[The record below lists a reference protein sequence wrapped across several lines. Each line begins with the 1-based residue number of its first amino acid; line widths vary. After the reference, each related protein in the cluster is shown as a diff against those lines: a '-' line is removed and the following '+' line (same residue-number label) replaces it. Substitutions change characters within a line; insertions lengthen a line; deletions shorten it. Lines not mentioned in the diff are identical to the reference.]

1 MGYYHEI
8 FEKGGLTLNLKELIS
23 SQEGKILIAGILL
36 FIAFLMIIVVVYIFS
51 TDDANNL
58 VAMSV
63 TNFFFGRAA
72 GISYGY
78 TVEFSDRVII
88 LMNMMI
94 EFIMVMI
101 TYPLF
106 IFSWNKSLNVKFL
119 RHFFISVKKQKL
131 KYKSFFQKYGVYGL
145 FLFVWFPFWM
155 TGPVIGS
162 IIGFLIGI
170 KHYTTMLIVLSG
182 TSLAIVIWTY
192 FLKELIILLN
202 QISANAPYILLVLFI
217 GIALVVKVFNK
228 GNS

>member
-1 MGYYHEI
+1 M
-8 FEKGGLTLNLKELIS
+8 LNLKELIL
-23 SQEGKILIAGILL
+23 SQEGKIFIAGILL
-36 FIAFLMIIVVVYIFS
+36 FILFLVIIVVSYLFS
-51 TDDANNL
+51 ADEANRL
-58 VAMSV
+58 MAMSV

-78 TVEFSDRVII
+78 TVEFSDRIII

-106 IFSWNKSLNVKFL
+106 VFSWNKSLNLKFL
-119 RHFFISVKKQKL
+119 RSFFISVKKQKI
-131 KYKSFFQKYGVYGL
+131 KYRSFFQKYGKYGL

-192 FLKELIILLN
+192 FLKELIVLLN
-202 QISANAPYILLVLFI
+202 QISANAPYILLGLFV
-217 GIALVVKVFNK
+217 GIAIVVKILK
-228 GNS
+228 KRKKSL

>member
-1 MGYYHEI
+1 MFSI
-8 FEKGGLTLNLKELIS
+8 RSLIS
-23 SQEGKILIAGILL
+23 SQEGKILLFGIML
-36 FIAFLMIIVVVYIFS
+36 FILYLTSIAVVYLFS
-51 TDDANNL
+51 PNDANSL

-72 GISYGY
+72 GISYGF

-94 EFIMVMI
+94 EYIMVMI

-106 IFSWNKSLNVKFL
+106 VFSWNRSLNIKYL
-119 RHFFISVKKQKL
+119 RHFFISVKRQKL
-131 KYKSFFQKYGVYGL
+131 KYKSFFEKYGKYGL

-170 KHYTTMLIVLSG
+170 KHYTTIFIVLSG
-182 TSLAIVIWTY
+182 TSLAIVLWTY
-192 FLKELIILLN
+192 FLKELIFLLN
-202 QISANAPYILLVLFI
+202 QISANAPYIVLGIFVA
-217 GIALVVKVFNK
+217 IALTLKVLK
-228 GNS
+228 RTK

>member
-1 MGYYHEI
+1 MFSI
-8 FEKGGLTLNLKELIS
+8 QELIS
-23 SQEGKILIAGILL
+23 SQEGKIFIVGILM
-36 FIAFLMIIVVVYIFS
+36 FIAFLMIVAIVYIFS
-51 TDDANNL
+51 VDDANNM
-58 VAMSV
+58 VVMSV

-106 IFSWNKSLNVKFL
+106 VFSWNKSLNIKYL
-119 RHFFISVKKQKL
+119 RHFFIRVKRQKL
-131 KYKSFFQKYGVYGL
+131 KYKSFFQKYGIYGL

-170 KHYTTMLIVLSG
+170 KHYTTMFIVLSG

-192 FLKELIILLN
+192 FLKELIFLLN
-202 QISANAPYILLVLFI
+202 QISANAPYIVLGVFI
-217 GIALVVKVFNK
+217 IIALTLKVLK
-228 GNS
+228 RTK

>member
-1 MGYYHEI
+1 M
-8 FEKGGLTLNLKELIS
+8 LKPRELMS
-23 SQEGKILIAGILL
+23 SQEGKIFIAGVLL
-36 FIAFLMIIVVVYIFS
+36 FIAFLSIIIVVYQFS
-51 TDDANNL
+51 VDAANDL
-58 VAMSV
+58 MAMSV

-106 IFSWNKSLNVKFL
+106 VFSWNKSLNLKFL
-119 RHFFISVKKQKL
+119 RHFFISVKREKL
-131 KYKSFFQKYGVYGL
+131 KYKSFFQKYGKYGL

-155 TGPVIGS
+155 TGPVIGA

-170 KHYTTMLIVLSG
+170 KHYMTLFIVLSG

-202 QISANAPYILLVLFI
+202 QISANAPYILLALFI
-217 GIALVVKVFNK
+217 AIAITLKVLK
-228 GNS
+228 STK

>member
-1 MGYYHEI
+1 M
-8 FEKGGLTLNLKELIS
+8 LNVKELIS
-23 SQEGKILIAGILL
+23 SQEGKIFIAGILM
-36 FIAFLMIIVVVYIFS
+36 FIVFLMIVVVVYIFS
-51 TDDANNL
+51 TDEANNL
-58 VAMSV
+58 VVMSV

-78 TVEFSDRVII
+78 TVEFSDIVII

-106 IFSWNKSLNVKFL
+106 VFSWNKSLNIKYL
-119 RHFFISVKKQKL
+119 RHFFISAKRQKL
-131 KYKSFFQKYGVYGL
+131 KYKSYFQKYGVYGL

-202 QISANAPYILLVLFI
+202 QISANAPYIVLGIFI
-217 GIALVVKVFNK
+217 IIAVTLKVLK
-228 GNS
+228 STK

>member
-1 MGYYHEI
+1 M
-8 FEKGGLTLNLKELIS
+8 FSLRELIS
-23 SQEGKILIAGILL
+23 SQEGKILIVGTLMFLL
-36 FIAFLMIIVVVYIFS
+36 FLMIIALVYVVSV
-51 TDDANNL
+51 DDANNL
-58 VAMSV
+58 VVMSV

-106 IFSWNKSLNVKFL
+106 VFSWNKSLNVKYL
-119 RHFFISVKKQKL
+119 RHFFITVKRQKL
-131 KYKSFFQKYGVYGL
+131 KYKSYFQKYGVYGL

-155 TGPVIGS
+155 TGPVVGA

-170 KHYTTMLIVLSG
+170 KHYTTMCIVLSG

-192 FLKELIILLN
+192 FLKELILLLN
-202 QISANAPYILLVLFI
+202 QISANAPYILLGLFI
-217 GIALVVKVFNK
+217 AIALTLKVLK
-228 GNS
+228 SRT

>member
-1 MGYYHEI
+1 MR
-8 FEKGGLTLNLKELIS
+8 NLLS
-23 SQEGKILIAGILL
+23 SQEGKILLLGIML
-36 FIAFLMIIVVVYIFS
+36 FILYLMGIAVVYLFS
-51 TDDANNL
+51 INDANNL

-72 GISYGY
+72 GISYGF

-88 LMNMMI
+88 LMNMII

-106 IFSWNKSLNVKFL
+106 VFSWNKSLNVKFL
-119 RHFFISVKKQKL
+119 RHFFITVKRQKL
-131 KYKSFFQKYGVYGL
+131 KYKSFFQKYGIYGL

-202 QISANAPYILLVLFI
+202 QISANAPYIVLGVFI
-217 GIALVVKVFNK
+217 AIALTLKVLK
-228 GNS
+228 STK

>member
-1 MGYYHEI
+1 M
-8 FEKGGLTLNLKELIS
+8 LNLQELIS
-23 SQEGKILIAGILL
+23 SQEGKIFITGILM
-36 FIAFLMIIVVVYIFS
+36 FIAFLIIVAVVYIFS
-51 TDDANNL
+51 VDDANNL
-58 VAMSV
+58 MVMSV

-94 EFIMVMI
+94 EFIMVLI

-106 IFSWNKSLNVKFL
+106 VFSWNKSLNLKFL
-119 RHFFISVKKQKL
+119 RHFFISVKRQKL
-131 KYKSFFQKYGVYGL
+131 KYKSYFQKYGKYGL

-170 KHYTTMLIVLSG
+170 RHYTTMLIVLSG

-202 QISANAPYILLVLFI
+202 QISSNASYIVLGLFVV
-217 GIALVVKVFNK
+217 IALLVKVFKNK
-228 GNS
+228 KAV

>member
-1 MGYYHEI
+1 VFSI
-8 FEKGGLTLNLKELIS
+8 RSLIS
-23 SQEGKILIAGILL
+23 SQEGKILLFGIML
-36 FIAFLMIIVVVYIFS
+36 FILYLTSIAVVYLFS
-51 TDDANNL
+51 PNDANSL

-72 GISYGY
+72 GISYGF

-94 EFIMVMI
+94 EYIMVMI

-106 IFSWNKSLNVKFL
+106 VFSWNRSLNIKYL
-119 RHFFISVKKQKL
+119 RHFFISVKRQKL
-131 KYKSFFQKYGVYGL
+131 KYKSFFEKYGKYGL

-170 KHYTTMLIVLSG
+170 KHYTTIFIVLSG
-182 TSLAIVIWTY
+182 TSLAIVLWTY
-192 FLKELIILLN
+192 FLKELIFLLN
-202 QISANAPYILLVLFI
+202 QISANAPYIVLGIFVA
-217 GIALVVKVFNK
+217 IALTLKVLK
-228 GNS
+228 RTK

>member
-1 MGYYHEI
+1 M
-8 FEKGGLTLNLKELIS
+8 LNLKELIS
-23 SQEGKILIAGILL
+23 SQEGKIFIIGILM
-36 FIAFLMIIVVVYIFS
+36 FIVFLMILAVVYIFS
-51 TDDANNL
+51 VDDANNL
-58 VAMSV
+58 MVMSV

-106 IFSWNKSLNVKFL
+106 VFSWSKSLNLKFL
-119 RHFFISVKKQKL
+119 RHFFISVKRQKL
-131 KYKSFFQKYGVYGL
+131 KYKSYFQKYGKYGL

-202 QISANAPYILLVLFI
+202 QISSNASYIVLGLFVV
-217 GIALVVKVFNK
+217 IALFVKVFKNK
-228 GNS
+228 K

>member
-1 MGYYHEI
+1 M
-8 FEKGGLTLNLKELIS
+8 LNIKDLIS
-23 SQEGKILIAGILL
+23 TQEGKIFLSGILL
-36 FIAFLMIIVVVYIFS
+36 FLAFLIIIILTYLFS
-51 TDDANNL
+51 VDEANNL
-58 VAMSV
+58 VVMSV

-88 LMNMMI
+88 IMNMMI

-106 IFSWNKSLNVKFL
+106 VFSWNKSLNVKFL
-119 RHFFISVKKQKL
+119 RHFFISVKRQKL
-131 KYKSFFQKYGVYGL
+131 KYKSYFLKYGKYGL

-155 TGPVIGS
+155 TGPVIGA

-170 KHYTTMLIVLSG
+170 KHYTTMFIVLSG

-192 FLKELIILLN
+192 FLKELILLLN
-202 QISANAPYILLVLFI
+202 QVSANAAYVLLGLFI
-217 GIALVVKVFNK
+217 FIAIILKVFK
-228 GNS
+228 RDKKISKPKDL